1 MAESN
6 VWHYLEVE
14 KYYFKLNFPFY
25 NLVIVMA
32 GTAIINQDMWE
43 RSWIRSI
50 VCKEFK
56 QA

>member
-14 KYYFKLNFPFY
+14 KYYFKINFPFY

-32 GTAIINQDMWE
+32 GTAIINQDKWA
-43 RSWIRSI
+43 RN
-50 VCKEFK
+50 
-56 QA
+56 